1 MILSHIMGNTK
12 PILKTIFLSLFISAC
27 TQKQVSLPIQGGIP
41 YFHTPDFTPIWLS
54 DKTQLDTLHTI
65 ADFKFKN
72 QQGETISSKNFKGK
86 VHVANFFFTICPS
99 LCPKIMGNMQ
109 AIQKEFKEDNNV
121 LITSF
126 SVMPD
131 HDSVSIL
138 RNYAN
143 AHNILNNKW
152 QLLTGDKKKI
162 YEIARHSY
170 FADENLGIQKGE
182 NDFLHTENF
191 ILVDKNLH
199 IRGIYNGTLQL
210 EIEQLIKDIRELERE

>member
-1 MILSHIMGNTK
+1 MSHTK
-12 PILKTIFLSLFISAC
+12 PIIKTIFLIILNLAC
-27 TQKQVSLPIQGGIP
+27 TQQQASSPIQEGIP
-41 YFHTPDFTPIWLS
+41 YFHTSDFTPIWLS
-54 DKTQLDTLHTI
+54 NKAQLDTLHTI

-72 QQGETISSKNFKGK
+72 QKGETISPENYRGK

-109 AIQKEFKEDNNV
+109 MVQKEFKDDKNV
-121 LITSF
+121 LIASY

-131 HDSVSIL
+131 HDSVSVL

-143 AHNILNNKW
+143 AHNILDNKW

-162 YEIARHSY
+162 YEIARRSY
-170 FADENLGIQKGE
+170 FADENLGVQKGE

-199 IRGIYNGTLQL
+199 IRGIYNGTLSL
-210 EIEQLIKDIRELERE
+210 EIEQLIKDIRALEME